1 PAAAAAVHGRL
12 SSAGPLGGSLRGV
25 AERPA
30 VRRSL
35 RTLAGGGV
43 MTAEHNHGHVHGD
56 HDVSQHDPEAAERN
70 KVPLYGKRIYAIR
83 DLLIEKGVLNRED
96 IQEQIDYMEA
106 RSPANGARLV
116 ARAWVD
122 PAFKQRLLADPK
134 AACLEMGIDASSLTE
149 LVVLENT
156 EQQHNLVVCTLC
168 SCYPRAI
175 LGRPP
180 DWYKSFAYRS
190 RAVVEPR
197 AIMREF
203 GTELAADVAVR
214 VFGSSADMRYL
225 VFTRRQAAADG
236 MSEEELATL
245 VTRDS
250 MIGVTLAREPARAA
264 AVVR

>member
-1 PAAAAAVHGRL
+1 MSG
-12 SSAGPLGGSLRGV
+12 
-25 AERPA
+25 
-30 VRRSL
+30 
-35 RTLAGGGV
+35 
-43 MTAEHNHGHVHGD
+43 EHTHDHD
-56 HDVSQHDPEAAERN
+56 HDVTQHDPEAAERN
-70 KVPLYGKRIYAIR
+70 KVPPHGQRIYAIR
-83 DLLIEKGVLNRED
+83 ELLIEKGILSAADV
-96 IQEQIDYMEA
+96 QQQIDYMDA

-122 PAFKQRLLADPK
+122 PAFKQRLLTDPK

-156 EQQHNLVVCTLC
+156 DTQHNLVVCTLC
-168 SCYPRAI
+168 SCYPRSI

-203 GTELAADVAVR
+203 GTELPDDVEVR
-214 VFGSSADMRYL
+214 VVDSSADMRYL
-225 VFTRRQAAADG
+225 VLPRRPEDTEG
-236 MSEEELATL
+236 LSEEELAAL

-250 MIGVTLAREPARAA
+250 LIGVTEARRASPAPAIAR
-264 AVVR
+264 